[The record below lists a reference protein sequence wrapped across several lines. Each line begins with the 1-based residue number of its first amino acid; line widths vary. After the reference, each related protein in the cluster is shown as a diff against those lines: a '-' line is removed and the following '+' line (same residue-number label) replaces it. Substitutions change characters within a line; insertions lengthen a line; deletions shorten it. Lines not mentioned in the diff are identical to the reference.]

1 MNEQDPK
8 EFDRIRQAKERATT
22 ATRRKYDEKLDG
34 MVVSAAHIEPPI
46 QTVLRFFDFPCR
58 EFYLPIVATIEAS
71 LLPSKCPQG
80 TTTIPWHPGWGRPVS
95 SLP

>member
-1 MNEQDPK
+1 MKIFMITLCLMMLLNSWEIP
-8 EFDRIRQAKERATT
+8 
-22 ATRRKYDEKLDG
+22 KYDEKLDG

-95 SLP
+95 SLPGFIL